1 MEIEKNELLRY
12 LGWKGQ
18 EVDEALQTKLD
29 DAAKRCLAIAEPR
42 SVVMRFPLHGGCM
55 LGDTGIALA
64 GDDIKRH
71 VAGCSEVY
79 LLAATIGA
87 AAERELWRLSAKSTA
102 EALLFD
108 TAASCA
114 VESYA
119 DDICEDLEK
128 SCGRRLTAR
137 FSCGYGDFPL
147 EAQKDLCKILK
158 TDTRIGLCCDENFLL
173 TPRKSITALVGI
185 TDTPAP
191 EKRTEGHGCSHKCG
205 GCYHKT
211 CAFRRED

>member
-71 VAGCSEVY
+71 LAGCSEVY
-79 LLAATIGA
+79 LLAFVFVVFFFFVVLGFFFFFFWGGFSSRPPRGA
-87 AAERELWRLSAKSTA
+87 GALAAFGQEHSGSPFVRHRRLLRRRELCRRYLRGLGKELRTAADRALFLRIRRFPPRSAKRPVQNFKNGHA
-102 EALLFD
+102 HR
-108 TAASCA
+108 A
-114 VESYA
+114 V
-119 DDICEDLEK
+119 L
-128 SCGRRLTAR
+128 R
-137 FSCGYGDFPL
+137 
-147 EAQKDLCKILK
+147 
-158 TDTRIGLCCDENFLL
+158 
-173 TPRKSITALVGI
+173 
-185 TDTPAP
+185 
-191 EKRTEGHGCSHKCG
+191 
-205 GCYHKT
+205 
-211 CAFRRED
+211 